1 MKFSSQED
9 IEAPIEFVFAAATDF
24 ASFEKQA
31 LRRGAE
37 VQRTDNLTVLGPGM
51 AWKAAFPFRGK
62 KRDAEGK
69 LVRCDAP
76 NSLGFISDVAGL
88 HGDLDI
94 ELVALSQRRTRV
106 SVEIELT
113 PNSLS
118 ARLLLQS
125 LRLAKANLSR
135 RFKKRVANF
144 SMDVEERYARNG

>member
-9 IEAPIEFVFAAATDF
+9 IEAPIEFVFQAATDF

-37 VQRTDNLTVLGPGM
+37 VQRTDRLTELGPGM
-51 AWKAAFPFRGK
+51 AWKATFPFRGK
-62 KRDAEGK
+62 RRSADGK
-69 LVRCDAP
+69 LVTCDAP
-76 NSLGFISDVAGL
+76 NALAFVSDIGGM

-94 ELVALSQRRTRV
+94 EFVALSQRRTRV
-106 SVEIELT
+106 SVELELI

-135 RFKKRVANF
+135 RFKKRIEHFAE
-144 SMDVEERYARNG
+144 DVEDRYNRTS